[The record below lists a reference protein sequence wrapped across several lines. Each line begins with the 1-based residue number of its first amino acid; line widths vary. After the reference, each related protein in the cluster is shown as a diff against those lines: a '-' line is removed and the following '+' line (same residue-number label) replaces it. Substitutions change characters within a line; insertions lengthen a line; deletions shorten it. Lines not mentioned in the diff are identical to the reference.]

1 MKKMIIATIALTFAG
16 YTNAQTGAD
25 TIVAAADT
33 VTTTSNATAQDKRTL
48 VNVNDLP
55 EAVKTA
61 LESEAYAGWKPSA
74 AYWVENTATKNAYYE
89 IELSKGTDKT
99 IVKLDKSG
107 QVIK

>member
-25 TIVAAADT
+25 TIVTASDIT
-33 VTTTSNATAQDKRTL
+33 LAQDIRTL
-48 VNVNDLP
+48 VNVKDLP

-61 LESEAYAGWKPSA
+61 LESDAYEGWKPSA
-74 AYWVENTATKNAYYE
+74 AYWVENTASKNAYYE

-107 QVIK
+107 QVVK